1 MKFSINKD
9 NLLKPLNI
17 VLNLAVDAAAA
28 KKNQIYNN
36 ILLDLTEEGL
46 KFVATDGSSDIITF
60 VSKEQIESID
70 EIGKVTLSAK
80 DLKSICS
87 QEFISRTNNN
97 NSGTIELCY
106 DEQISQMTVKKNR
119 AIYTLKTLDA
129 SSFPCIPEIEPKI
142 SFKIKEG
149 DLKDIIKTTK
159 FSMSSE
165 DVRKIFNAMLFDIRN
180 NCLNVVSTD
189 SHRLAYNKYELIDTE
204 EDINDAMMIVGRK
217 AITEMSSLL
226 QNSSNLITI
235 NISEKSFSM
244 INENYIYNSKIIDGS
259 WPKYLGLLPNPNTY
273 LGSFTIEKDI
283 LKNLINNVSFL
294 CTENLNSWVTIIVDN
309 NKITLKNSNS
319 KHEYAEVTSN
329 DVIYDGEHH
338 EMTLNYKFL
347 TDIINNVSSKEL
359 IVNIVKSSV
368 EIELKDNEKD
378 CGELKYIIM
387 LIRL

>member
-1 MKFSINKD
+1 
-9 NLLKPLNI
+9 
-17 VLNLAVDAAAA
+17 
-28 KKNQIYNN
+28 
-36 ILLDLTEEGL
+36 
-46 KFVATDGSSDIITF
+46 
-60 VSKEQIESID
+60 
-70 EIGKVTLSAK
+70 
-80 DLKSICS
+80 
-87 QEFISRTNNN
+87 
-97 NSGTIELCY
+97 
-106 DEQISQMTVKKNR
+106 
-119 AIYTLKTLDA
+119 
-129 SSFPCIPEIEPKI
+129 
-142 SFKIKEG
+142 
-149 DLKDIIKTTK
+149 
-159 FSMSSE
+159 
-165 DVRKIFNAMLFDIRN
+165 
-180 NCLNVVSTD
+180 
-189 SHRLAYNKYELIDTE
+189 
-204 EDINDAMMIVGRK
+204 MMIVGRK

-294 CTENLNSWVTIIVDN
+294 STENLNSWVTIIVDN